1 MDTRSNRVH
10 YYHADASALG
20 GHIRR
25 PFDKAI
31 PVQAPVSLPPVG
43 GYAAR
48 RRKAFNVKSIV
59 AFEAAYTQVSG
70 SANRETGASTTLV
83 TATIEKFNVLD
94 TFTADRMVAQISLDH
109 PRKGYIPKVSL
120 IGTQFENVRIGGNP
134 VEIILDLDICRHSND
149 GEYPNQRCMHDQQF
163 LARVGEQY
171 RRINDPASML
181 DWIEDRTVPGWV
193 KDRYQWDN
201 SEASL
206 RTRATSYVR
215 SSKKF
220 VESFPGSTITT
231 LSKYPSLARF
241 SWANWLWITAPS
253 NSLWRGWSWEVRPK
267 QYQRCSWQGQWQGR
281 WRLGRLI
288 LVLVVISLVACGPS
302 HDPQSEFE
310 RVRQLFLRGDLI
322 RAQTAAEKGYSGII
336 RGPIY
341 NGLGNSAF

>member
-1 MDTRSNRVH
+1 MDTKSNRVH

-94 TFTADRMVAQISLDH
+94 TFTADRLVAQISLDH
-109 PRKGYIPKVSL
+109 PRRGYIPKVSL

-134 VEIILDLDICRHSND
+134 VEIIVDLDICKHSND

-181 DWIEDRTVPGWV
+181 DWIEDRTVPAWV
-193 KDRYQWDN
+193 KERYRWDN
-201 SEASL
+201 SDASL
-206 RTRATSYVR
+206 RDKGHVLCTIVKEIRG
-215 SSKKF
+215 KF
-220 VESFPGSTITT
+220 SGKHYHNIIEIPEFGTIFLGELVVDYESFQLIMARLELGSPTEASI
-231 LSKYPSLARF
+231 SAAVGK
-241 SWANWLWITAPS
+241 AN
-253 NSLWRGWSWEVRPK
+253 G
-267 QYQRCSWQGQWQGR
+267 
-281 WRLGRLI
+281 
-288 LVLVVISLVACGPS
+288 
-302 HDPQSEFE
+302 
-310 RVRQLFLRGDLI
+310 
-322 RAQTAAEKGYSGII
+322 KGG
-336 RGPIY
+336 G
-341 NGLGNSAF
+341 G

>member
-1 MDTRSNRVH
+1 MDTIGNRVH

-70 SANRETGASTTLV
+70 SASRETGASTTLV
-83 TATIEKFNVLD
+83 TATVEKFNVLD

-109 PRKGYIPKVSL
+109 PRRGYIPKVSL

-134 VEIILDLDICRHSND
+134 VEIILDLDICRHSNE
-149 GEYPNQRCMHDQQF
+149 GEYPSQRCLHDQQF
-163 LARVGEQY
+163 LTKVGEQY

-201 SEASL
+201 SEAKL
-206 RTRATSYVR
+206 RDKGYVLCSIVKEIR
-215 SSKKF
+215 GKF
-220 VESFPGSTITT
+220 SGKHYHNIIEIPEFGKIFLGELVVDYESFQLIMARLELGSPTEACI
-231 LSKYPSLARF
+231 SAAVGK
-241 SWANWLWITAPS
+241 AN
-253 NSLWRGWSWEVRPK
+253 G
-267 QYQRCSWQGQWQGR
+267 
-281 WRLGRLI
+281 
-288 LVLVVISLVACGPS
+288 
-302 HDPQSEFE
+302 
-310 RVRQLFLRGDLI
+310 
-322 RAQTAAEKGYSGII
+322 KGG
-336 RGPIY
+336 G
-341 NGLGNSAF
+341 G